1 MDELKRLLQEF
12 SQKYGELGE
21 RIAKD
26 IWTLVG
32 QGKTPEEA
40 VKLVLDANH
49 LEEWLSETVSSI
61 VIQTAST
68 QLSPS
73 LVAAITAEEFKRAL
87 SLPWDGS
94 GMTLSEKIHGAG
106 LDIRKR
112 ITSVLKEQLQW
123 NQTTRQMAQA
133 LYDGYHA
140 SHVTH
145 QQSLPKYVQKLMTAY
160 RRNQGAISPKDY
172 EAIMRQLRNVQ
183 RQYDGLVND
192 TVTYNHFKTTLAGLT
207 DAILKGNDKA
217 VWNAL
222 WQAVQEKSRYVA
234 ERIARTE
241 GARAWYDGFQAQYG
255 TDDRVPAY
263 RWRLG
268 SRHPHFDIC
277 DLYAEADLY
286 GLGKGI
292 FPKDKAPPLPAHPH
306 CLCHYSPIYASELA
320 GKKEKDQVQ
329 AGGMD
334 FINKMKPIDRMAL
347 LGRAGIKGVAEGGE
361 WTKYARGYSAD
372 FMKSRLITVLDST
385 SGQNYKSVVID
396 SNDNREDVR
405 RGQVIRSQRVESNYP
420 NLYISDTVH
429 LKPRQLHEV
438 EKRLAEAFRILHM
451 ENAADKPKVILSD
464 VYEMGNS
471 GGTYYGYGNILYIN
485 ISKGDFPQ
493 TDTVF
498 AKDPVSTYV
507 HELIHWM
514 DAREYVKRHGEITSA
529 KMQQA
534 YIAWIRNKGEQ
545 VIEQLIKK
553 GYNIDDVS
561 KYASKALDNGYYDEF
576 YTEYRV
582 LNYMQGK

>member
-49 LEEWLSETVSSI
+49 LEDWLSETISSI

-73 LVAAITAEEFKRAL
+73 LVAAITVEEFKRTL

-106 LDIRKR
+106 LEIRKR

-133 LYDGYHA
+133 LYDGYYA

-145 QQSLPKYVQKLMTAY
+145 QQALPKYVQKLMTAY

-347 LGRAGIKGVAEGGE
+347 LGRAGIKGVAEGRE
-361 WTKYARGYSAD
+361 WTKYARGYSTNVMA
-372 FMKSRLITVLDST
+372 SRMNWQSGALDDRNDPDYTRRDKHAALYYAEIRNNGRMTFVNKISANT
-385 SGQNYKSVVID
+385 GLSKRFVGEVFDHVFVDEHLLDRGYGKLDESYYMAISFQRLLQNSFD
-396 SNDNREDVR
+396 DVD
-405 RGQVIRSQRVESNYP
+405 ILLLHHE
-420 NLYISDTVH
+420 H
-429 LKPRQLHEV
+429 LERAL
-438 EKRLAEAFRILHM
+438 EKRYNLNIREAHNMTVRKY
-451 ENAADKPKVILSD
+451 D
-464 VYEMGNS
+464 YEMALRRS
-471 GGTYYGYGNILYIN
+471 GR
-485 ISKGDFPQ
+485 K
-493 TDTVF
+493 
-498 AKDPVSTYV
+498 
-507 HELIHWM
+507 
-514 DAREYVKRHGEITSA
+514 
-529 KMQQA
+529 
-534 YIAWIRNKGEQ
+534 
-545 VIEQLIKK
+545 
-553 GYNIDDVS
+553 
-561 KYASKALDNGYYDEF
+561 
-576 YTEYRV
+576 
-582 LNYMQGK
+582 